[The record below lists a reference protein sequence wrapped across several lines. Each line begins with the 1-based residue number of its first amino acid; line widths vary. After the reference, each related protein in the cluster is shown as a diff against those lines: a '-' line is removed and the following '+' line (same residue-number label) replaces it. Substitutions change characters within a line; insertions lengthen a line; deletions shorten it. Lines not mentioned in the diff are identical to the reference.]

1 MSKRNELPILIAALV
16 STLVI
21 LGGGALFFLNQFT
34 KERGGSTAGREDTP
48 ALPRGAE
55 RSDIAKADG
64 RAGVSVIP
72 GELPPANKQQGLEAF
87 AAGDYGIAQTAF
99 ETALR
104 QTPND
109 PEALI
114 YLNNAKI
121 GDEASYDI
129 ALVVPAGNDEN
140 AAKELMRGAA
150 QAQLEINTSGGIGGT
165 PLRVLI
171 VDDSDDKAIA
181 KDVAERLVKADNVLG
196 VIGHFSSGTTLA
208 ATETYQTGQLPMI
221 SPTST
226 SVEISNAGDYIFRTV
241 PSDRLAA
248 STLASYALETLNVTK
263 AAVFYNGSNAYSKSV
278 QSQFSQE
285 LASDGGEVVAQFDIQ
300 EPGFSVDEAFRTLQE
315 GGAEVIMMGLTLDPL
330 DVPLEIIAANGRS
343 LPLLGSDALYS
354 PRILKL
360 GADDALGLTVAVPW
374 HILSH
379 QQSSF
384 VERSQALWN
393 ADVNWRT
400 VTAYDAVKTLAAGLE
415 TSPTREG
422 LAAAIGE
429 SQFRVEGATGLVK
442 FFRETG
448 DRNQP
453 SQLVSVV
460 EGSRAGGSY
469 TFKPVE

>member
-21 LGGGALFFLNQFT
+21 LGGGALFFLNQLNKDGGPSSGIEDTSALST
-34 KERGGSTAGREDTP
+34 KAGRTNV
-48 ALPRGAE
+48 
-55 RSDIAKADG
+55 AKADG

-72 GELPPANKQQGLEAF
+72 GERLTADKQAGVDAF
-87 AAGDYGIAQTAF
+87 AAGDYKVAQAKF
-99 ETALR
+99 EASLS
-104 QTPND
+104 QIPND
-109 PEALI
+109 PEAVI
-114 YLNNAKI
+114 YLNNVKI
-121 GDEASYDI
+121 GDGASYDV
-129 ALVVPAGNDEN
+129 ALVVPAGSDEN

-150 QAQLEINTSGGIGGT
+150 QAQLETNADGGIGGT
-165 PLRVLI
+165 PLRILM

-248 STLASYALETLNVTK
+248 STLARHALETLNATK
-263 AAVFYNGSNAYSKSV
+263 AAVFYNSNNAYSKSV

-300 EPGFSVDEAFRTLQE
+300 EPGFNVDDAIQTLTE
-315 GGAEVIMMGLTLDPL
+315 DGAEVIMMGLTLDPL

-354 PRILKL
+354 PKILKL
-360 GADDALGLTVAVPW
+360 GADNAMGLTVAVPW

-379 QQSSF
+379 PQSSF
-384 VERSQALWN
+384 VAKSQTLWK

-400 VTAYDAVKTLAAGLE
+400 VMAYDAVKALAAGLE
-415 TSPTREG
+415 VSPTREG
-422 LAAAIGE
+422 LATALGD
-429 SQFRVEGATGLVK
+429 SQFRVKGATDPVR

-448 DRNQP
+448 DRNQA
-453 SQLVSVV
+453 SQLVEVI
-460 EGSRAGGSY
+460 EGSRAGGNY
-469 TFKPVE
+469 TFRPVE